1 MNVNA
6 INEIISNEKSRELY
20 INIVVGEKKY
30 AIDTIESDFENGVL
44 KIIVDE
50 EGIYSWL
57 KLRFME
63 DIHLCLKKKF

>member
-30 AIDTIESDFENGVL
+30 TIDTIESDFENGVL

-50 EGIYSWL
+50 EGIYS
-57 KLRFME
+57 
-63 DIHLCLKKKF
+63 

>member
-6 INEIISNEKSRELY
+6 INEIISNEKSRDLY

-50 EGIYSWL
+50 EGIYS
-57 KLRFME
+57 
-63 DIHLCLKKKF
+63 